1 MNTFLA
7 VVAFAAGALLAIAP
21 PAQAQWSESR
31 LQSLYQDYLDTKG
44 VESWVDSDGDVQFE
58 YADRTYFMEV
68 NENDNEFFRVVLF
81 NIWPIES
88 DSEYVEAAVAVNE
101 VNKQMK
107 VAKAYITD
115 DNVWVACEL
124 FVGSPENFRPVWQR
138 CMDVIDQ
145 GVDTFVEGM

>member
-1 MNTFLA
+1 
-7 VVAFAAGALLAIAP
+7 
-21 PAQAQWSESR
+21 
-31 LQSLYQDYLDTKG
+31 
-44 VESWVDSDGDVQFE
+44 
-58 YADRTYFMEV
+58 MEV